1 MAVEKLEILIL
12 ATVLSKAIT
21 VPWLIGE
28 VVSGPAFPATF
39 AIDVVPPYKL
49 ELIFI
54 KSEGLDDNFPL
65 GHGETGFSE
74 QSIGLKQ
81 SCCLQR
87 PYIFFAIKHS
97 SQSASGSNTLAL
109 F

>member
-1 MAVEKLEILIL
+1 MPGV
-12 ATVLSKAIT
+12 
-21 VPWLIGE
+21 IGE
-28 VVSGPAFPATF
+28 VVNGPVSPVAFAS
-39 AIDVVPPYKL
+39 DVVPPYKL

-54 KSEGLDDNFPL
+54 KSEVSGGNPPL
-65 GHGETGFSE
+65 GHGGTGGCE

-87 PYIFFAIKHS
+87 PYIFFAIWI
-97 SQSASGSNTLAL
+97 